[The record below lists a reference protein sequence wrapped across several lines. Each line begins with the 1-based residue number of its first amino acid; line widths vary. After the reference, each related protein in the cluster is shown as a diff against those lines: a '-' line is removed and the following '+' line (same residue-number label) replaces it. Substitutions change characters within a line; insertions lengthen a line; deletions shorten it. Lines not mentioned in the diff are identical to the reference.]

1 MIRVRIGD
9 AERELNSVSENWVN
23 QQINRSR
30 ADGQSVCAR
39 AIIRQDQLN
48 MTLSTSGCPK
58 GSGGRPPN
66 RYEEQVFDLWG
77 KRGLNK
83 EQFTCGNLIAFLKQL
98 KS

>member
-1 MIRVRIGD
+1 MIRVRIED
-9 AERELNSVSENWVN
+9 VERELSSVSENWVN
-23 QQINRSR
+23 QQINRRR

-39 AIIRQDQLN
+39 VIIRQDQLN
-48 MTLSTSGCPK
+48 MTLSTPGYPK

>member
-9 AERELNSVSENWVN
+9 AERELSSVSENWVN
-23 QQINRSR
+23 QQINRLR
-30 ADGQSVCAR
+30 ADGHLVCVR
-39 AIIRQDQLN
+39 VIIRQDQLN
-48 MTLSTSGCPK
+48 MTLSTQGCPK

-83 EQFTCGNLIAFLKQL
+83 EQFTGGNLIAFLKQL
-98 KS
+98 RN